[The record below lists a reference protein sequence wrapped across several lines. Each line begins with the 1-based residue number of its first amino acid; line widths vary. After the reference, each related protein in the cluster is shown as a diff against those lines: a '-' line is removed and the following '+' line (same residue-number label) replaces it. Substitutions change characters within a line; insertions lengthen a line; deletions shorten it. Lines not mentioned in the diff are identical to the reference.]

1 MYLSLNQQAML
12 ERERSIMM
20 CSTMVSVLATLAA
33 FSLTSN
39 LQAQDG
45 RGKDKGAVVRVQP
58 SLEFSTTE
66 RQIIVEFFATHR
78 QEAAALPPGIAKNL
92 ARGKR
97 LPPGIAKRPIPSAL
111 QAQLPTRVGVE
122 VSIFGDRIVLLE
134 ASGVVVD
141 ILEGILR

>member
-1 MYLSLNQQAML
+1 
-12 ERERSIMM
+12 MM
-20 CSTMVSVLATLAA
+20 RSTMVSVLATLAA

-45 RGKDKGAVVRVQP
+45 GGTDKGAEVRVQQ
-58 SLEFSTTE
+58 SVGFSITE

-78 QEAAALPPGIAKNL
+78 QAAEALPPGIAKNL

-97 LPPGIAKRPIPSAL
+97 LPPGIAKRPIPSGL
-111 QAQLPTRVGVE
+111 QAQLPARVGVE
-122 VSIFGDRIVLLE
+122 VSIFGDRIVLLQ